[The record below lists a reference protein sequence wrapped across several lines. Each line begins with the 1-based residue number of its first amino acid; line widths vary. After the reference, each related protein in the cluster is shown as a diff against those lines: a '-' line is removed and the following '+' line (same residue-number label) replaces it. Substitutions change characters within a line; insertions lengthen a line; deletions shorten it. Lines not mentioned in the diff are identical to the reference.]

1 MPTLTERIESDYKQ
15 ALKAGQRLRVDTLR
29 LLKAGMQRV
38 ASDKRKDAL
47 EDSEVLQ
54 VLSQQAK
61 QRRETL
67 ESAKQ
72 AGRQDVA
79 AQATQELE
87 ILGGYMPSQ
96 LSDEAILK
104 WIEEAIASVG
114 KQQGQI
120 MKHVMA
126 KTAGAADGKRV
137 SQLVTQRLQG

>member
-87 ILGGYMPSQ
+87 ILGGYMPAQ

-126 KTAGAADGKRV
+126 KTEGAADGKRV